1 MGRCPFHHPVDRI
14 GEGLNAERG
23 QVGIRLKK
31 LMNDGEGA
39 EVVKLIDYRTV
50 RTVASLMLQEMNWLI
65 DTIHSNQN
73 GLEVDQSCRAE
84 GDSA

>member
-1 MGRCPFHHPVDRI
+1 MGRYPFHHLVGRT

-50 RTVASLMLQEMNWLI
+50 RTAASLMQQEMNWLI

-73 GLEVDQSCRAE
+73 GLEGDQSYRAE
-84 GDSA
+84 EGSA

>member
-1 MGRCPFHHPVDRI
+1 MERCPFHHLVDRI

-23 QVGIRLKK
+23 QVDTRRKK

-50 RTVASLMLQEMNWLI
+50 RTVASLSLQEMNWLI

-73 GLEVDQSCRAE
+73 GLEGDRSYRAE
-84 GDSA
+84 EGSA

>member
-1 MGRCPFHHPVDRI
+1 M
-14 GEGLNAERG
+14 
-23 QVGIRLKK
+23 GIRLKK

-73 GLEVDQSCRAE
+73 GLEEDRSYRAE
-84 GDSA
+84 EGSA

>member
-1 MGRCPFHHPVDRI
+1 MD
-14 GEGLNAERG
+14 
-23 QVGIRLKK
+23 IRLKK
-31 LMNDGEGA
+31 SRNDEGGE

-50 RTVASLMLQEMNWLI
+50 RTVASLMLQETNWLI

-73 GLEVDQSCRAE
+73 GLEEDQSYRAE